1 MTDDS
6 ARSEMLAIEDSDAE
20 KEVDAEEMASDEQ
33 EMTETPPSNSAE
45 EPAKVLESPKNAE
58 DRHGPVEWAEE
69 VARASEMSSRARV
82 HSRPNTERGRRE
94 SITQSS
100 LNRSVS
106 PLMSSSTIGLHNS
119 SLNSSSYIMPTPPG
133 PYLQSGV
140 RGGRIATGKPKSD
153 VDWKIYRAK
162 QIPGPGEYD
171 SPTDKLSGGRFSM
184 SSPKSDV
191 EWVMLRASKIPGPG
205 EYESK
210 VALPSG
216 GRFSTAK
223 PKTDI
228 EWKMLRAS
236 QVSDVCLFFG
246 SPLLKLPVIN
256 YSVKKIGD
264 SIVFDLQVPGP
275 GEYAVKIQKTIGAKM
290 SVSPIVTDVD
300 LAMRRAS
307 KIPGPGAYDD
317 LYGKKMSG
325 GRFSTAKPKSDVD
338 WIMYRSARIPGPGE
352 YEIKSPTPS
361 GGRIGTKAPTA
372 LDQLIAY
379 NKKLPGPGFYDN
391 DIYSIGKRT
400 GAVPVFSRS
409 VTAPKPATPHS
420 TALYGG
426 IPPEARR
433 KPALKNEESLE
444 PLTNGERPHTSLG
457 LMREREGSQEK
468 LSDNGTVE
476 AETTKKKNSRPWYR
490 KGVSRDDSFRGAS
503 PGKWMVPESAQRAY
517 GVWGDDVSTHKKRKG
532 RQKALDNP
540 ETSKPFFFPRPRHV
554 TVRMNAGNRDDIEA
568 FFNEDCDASELQ
580 AADLRH
586 GHKKGQKLSAEAQ
599 KLYDLATQVLG
610 GSCLLVCVR
619 VCACVWRAEWAGRRV
634 FVSCVYAFVFVCA
647 DDNTHADIHRKYPRF
662 V

>member
-6 ARSEMLAIEDSDAE
+6 ARSEMLAIEDTDAE
-20 KEVDAEEMASDEQ
+20 KEVDAEEMASEEQ
-33 EMTETPPSNSAE
+33 EITETPPANPAE

-457 LMREREGSQEK
+457 LMRERDGSQEK
-468 LSDNGTVE
+468 LSDNGTLEVE
-476 AETTKKKNSRPWYR
+476 KTKKKISRPWYR

-517 GVWGDDVSTHKKRKG
+517 GVWGEDVSTHKKRKG

-586 GHKKGQKLSAEAQ
+586 GHKKGQKLSPEAQ
-599 KLYDLATQVLG
+599 KLYDLATQVLC
-610 GSCLLVCVR
+610 GSCLLVCVCACMR
-619 VCACVWRAEWAGRRV
+619 VCVRLAGRVGRE
-634 FVSCVYAFVFVCA
+634 SCFCVC
-647 DDNTHADIHRKYPRF
+647 
-662 V
+662 VCV